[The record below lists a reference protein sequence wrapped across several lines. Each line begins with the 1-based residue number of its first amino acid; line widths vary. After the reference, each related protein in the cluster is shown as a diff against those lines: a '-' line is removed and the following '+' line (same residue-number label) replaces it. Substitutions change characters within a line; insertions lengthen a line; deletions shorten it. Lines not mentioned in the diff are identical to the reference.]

1 MKAMTFHAATDHDLQ
16 TAIQDPSYAIEPK
29 LDGVRCVAHVSGG
42 VARLLNRNGKPL
54 AAASCNAARG
64 GIINQLENDFPSGD
78 WVLDGE
84 IMSDGKLWL
93 FDLPFAGSGV
103 VVQSMSFQDRREAL
117 EKLEEL
123 LGWDDTSA
131 VHVVSHAATSS
142 AKKLLVELVIE
153 HGAEGVMIKR
163 LDKPYTSGR
172 VKHSLKYKLTA
183 TADVIVTARNVD
195 GHTNAELGLFDDE
208 DRLVRVGRVSMIGRP
223 DVPVG
228 TVLEVK
234 FLYVGAGGRLY
245 QPRVV
250 GVRADKQPAECRTH
264 QIADLTVNKVVVD
277 HEAA

>member
-1 MKAMTFHAATDHDLQ
+1 MKAMTFHAATDADLQ

-42 VARLLNRNGKPL
+42 VARLLNRNAKPL

-64 GIINQLENDFPSGD
+64 GIINQLEADFPSGE

-84 IMSDGKLWL
+84 IMPDGKLWL
-93 FDLPFAGSGV
+93 FDLPNANGV
-103 VVQSMSFQDRREAL
+103 VTEDMPFRDRREAL

-123 LGWDDTSA
+123 VGWDDTSA

-153 HGAEGVMIKR
+153 HGAEGVMIKH
-163 LDKPYTSGR
+163 LDRAYTSGR

-183 TADVIVTARNVD
+183 TADVIITARNVD

-250 GVRADKQPAECRTH
+250 GVRNDKQPAECRIH